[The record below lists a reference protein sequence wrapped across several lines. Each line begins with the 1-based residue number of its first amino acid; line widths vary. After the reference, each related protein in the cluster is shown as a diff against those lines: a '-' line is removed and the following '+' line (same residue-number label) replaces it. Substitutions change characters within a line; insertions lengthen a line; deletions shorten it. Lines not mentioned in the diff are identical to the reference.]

1 MRNQK
6 IYQLLNK
13 NREVERKFEVTNKS
27 DDIDELYVYD
37 FIGEFMGM
45 GVSAEKFAKTVRQ
58 SNAQEIHIRINSP
71 GGSVFDGRAMA
82 AALADS
88 KIKTIA
94 YVDGI
99 CASAATTIAVAC
111 DEVVMAK
118 GSEFMIHNSW
128 TIAGGDK
135 NDLLKVAESLEN
147 IDKDIASD
155 YADKTGIDIKDVK
168 QMMDDET
175 WLNADSALE
184 KGFADSIAGESI
196 ENQFDLS
203 VYDHAPEEKNVI
215 KALAEPEVKPEVKPD
230 EPEVHKA
237 SPEVLARM
245 AQIRIN
251 QISR

>member
-13 NREVERKFEVTNKS
+13 NKSVERKFEVNNKS
-27 DDIDELYVYD
+27 DDVYELYVYD

-45 GVSAEKFAKTVRQ
+45 GVSAEKFSKAVRQ
-58 SNAQEIHIRINSP
+58 SNASEIHVRLNTP

-82 AALADS
+82 SALADS
-88 KIKTIA
+88 DIKTVA
-94 YVDGI
+94 YIDGI
-99 CASAATTIAVAC
+99 CASAGTTIAVAC

-147 IDKDIASD
+147 IDKDIAAD
-155 YADKTGIDIKDVK
+155 YADKTGLELNEIK
-168 QMMDDET
+168 QMMDEET
-175 WLNADSALE
+175 WLSADSAVE
-184 KGFADSIAGESI
+184 KGFADSVAGESI
-196 ENQFDLS
+196 ENKYDLS
-203 VYDHAPEEKNVI
+203 VYDHAPEEKQVMDEI
-215 KALAEPEVKPEVKPD
+215 DQLPEIETQEEPEPK
-230 EPEVHKA
+230 KA
-237 SPEVLARM
+237 GNEVLARM
-245 AQIRIN
+245 AQIKMN